1 MNPWEA
7 FKEAL
12 FPSHVA
18 CLACGRE
25 AVLEEN
31 GLCAECS
38 MGLERF
44 ISALPLKGID
54 GFTAVYIY
62 NDVSS
67 AMVKRLKYAGA
78 KYIAAPLG
86 KAIELPEHWHI
97 DAVVPVPLHKRRI
110 AERGF
115 NQSELIAKAMC
126 RGYGLKMDT
135 GLLIRT
141 ADTPHQTRMSG
152 AARKRSLKN
161 AFRASDACAGLDIL
175 LVDDVRTTGTTLC
188 ECAAALKKAGCNSV
202 YAAAVCFA
210 VPLNKE
216 GYYE

>member
-1 MNPWEA
+1 MNLWETV
-7 FKEAL
+7 KEAL
-12 FPSHVA
+12 FPSRVA

-25 AVLEEN
+25 AVLGDE
-31 GLCAECS
+31 GLCPECAA
-38 MGLERF
+38 GVERF
-44 ISALPLKGID
+44 VSAPPLKGVD

-67 AMVKRLKYAGA
+67 AMVKRLKYSGA
-78 KYIAAPLG
+78 KYVAAPLG
-86 KAIELPEHWHI
+86 ESVELPVSWHI
-97 DAVVPVPLHKRRI
+97 DAVVPVPLHRRRV

-115 NQSELIAKAMC
+115 NQSELIAKALC
-126 RGYGLKMDT
+126 RRHGLEMDT

-175 LVDDVRTTGTTLC
+175 LVDDVRTTGTTLT
-188 ECAAALKKAGCNSV
+188 ECASALKKAGCRSV
-202 YAAAVCFA
+202 YAAAVCFS
-210 VPLNKE
+210 VPHDKE
-216 GYYE
+216 GHYE